1 MRFVYILKCAD
12 ESLYTGITTDLDRRI
27 LEHNTGNKGAKYTKV
42 RRPVELVFSQECED
56 RSDASR
62 KEYSIKQLTK
72 QQKLNIIQTKILPE

>member
-56 RSDASR
+56 RSDASK